1 MRYLS
6 SYIILFLYII
16 ITCKL
21 KLLPAALDLFPG
33 CPYFAIMLTG
43 FSSSDTTFFITALIS
58 LFVIIDPSGNIFPYL
73 ALSQATAPQERRSLA
88 RHACLYAF
96 LILALFIAIG
106 RLILTFFGLSL
117 PAFQIAGG
125 LILFRI
131 AFDML
136 EGRGHFNRLDTSSS
150 LVAADYRD
158 IALVPMTMPLLAGP
172 GAISTILVL
181 TSRAASILEDGL
193 ILLALALI
201 MLLTYVTFR
210 FAEQLLGFL
219 KESGVRLLTRIMG
232 LILAALAVE
241 FVIQGL
247 RAAFPA
253 WH

>member
-1 MRYLS
+1 MVPE
-6 SYIILFLYII
+6 FFDNN
-16 ITCKL
+16 TH
-21 KLLPAALDLFPG
+21 
-33 CPYFAIMLTG
+33 
-43 FSSSDTTFFITALIS
+43 FFITAVIS
-58 LFVIIDPSGNIFPYL
+58 LFVIIDPTGNIFSFL
-73 ALSQATAPQERRSLA
+73 ALSSVAGSPSRGLAWRS
-88 RHACLYAF
+88 CFYAF
-96 LILALFIAIG
+96 LILTFFIILG
-106 RLILTFFGLSL
+106 RLVLTFFGISL

-158 IALVPMTMPLLAGP
+158 TALVPLAMPLLAGP

-181 TSRAASILEDGL
+181 TSRSRSHLEDVL
-193 ILLALALI
+193 IFAALTLI
-201 MLLTYVTFR
+201 MLLTYVAFR
-210 FAEQLLGFL
+210 FAQQLLGYM
-219 KESGVRLLTRIMG
+219 KESGMRLLTRIMG

-247 RAAFPA
+247 GAAFPA

>member
-1 MRYLS
+1 MG
-6 SYIILFLYII
+6 
-16 ITCKL
+16 TDW
-21 KLLPAALDLFPG
+21 AALDLGPG
-33 CPYFAIMLTG
+33 CPYFAIMLPG
-43 FSSSDTTFFITALIS
+43 FSGSAISFFITALIS

-73 ALSQATAPQERRSLA
+73 ALSQATAAPSRSKLA
-88 RHACLYAF
+88 RQACLYAF
-96 LILALFIAIG
+96 LILSLFIFIG
-106 RLILTFFGLSL
+106 RGFLKFFGISL

-158 IALVPMTMPLLAGP
+158 IAMVPMTMPLLAGP

-181 TSRAASILEDGL
+181 TSRSTSLLEDGL
-193 ILLALALI
+193 ILAALGLI
-201 MLLTYVTFR
+201 MFLTYVVFR
-210 FAEQLLGFL
+210 FAEQLLSFL
-219 KESGVRLLTRIMG
+219 KESGMRLLTRIMG

>member
-1 MRYLS
+1 MLMGV
-6 SYIILFLYII
+6 
-16 ITCKL
+16 
-21 KLLPAALDLFPG
+21 PG
-33 CPYFAIMLTG
+33 SA
-43 FSSSDTTFFITALIS
+43 TTFFITALIS

-73 ALSQATAPQERRSLA
+73 ALSQAAAPQERKSLA

-96 LILALFIAIG
+96 LILALFIAVG
-106 RLILTFFGLSL
+106 RVILTFFGLSL

-181 TSRAASILEDGL
+181 TSRADSLLEQGL
-193 ILLALALI
+193 LLAALGLV
-201 MLLTYVTFR
+201 MLLTYVVFR

-241 FVIQGL
+241 FVLQGL

-253 WH
+253 WQ